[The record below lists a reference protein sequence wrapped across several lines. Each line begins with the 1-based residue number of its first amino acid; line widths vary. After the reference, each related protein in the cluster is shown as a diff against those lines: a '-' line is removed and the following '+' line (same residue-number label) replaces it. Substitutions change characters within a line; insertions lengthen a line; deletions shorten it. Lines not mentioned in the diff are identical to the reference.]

1 MFIPF
6 LVDGIATKYAWQ
18 RSSRDQPEL
27 CVDLADDGLA
37 QTNCRRCFEGKG
49 EIVQNIDP
57 VTGAVSTVD
66 VDTPQLPGGI
76 DPTSFLFTMIS
87 ISVLFQAIAFI
98 SLGTLGDYGD
108 YRKKGLVA
116 ASTVGGIAT
125 CMYVIVP
132 ADASLYWLGGVLMIA
147 ANVSLGVSVV
157 FYNSYLP
164 LMVDESKEVKDA
176 SGGVEKGT
184 KSEQDVI
191 DAQEAVS
198 SEISSK
204 GQMAGYVGGTGCLVL
219 SVIVLLVLTAIGM
232 DWYWAL
238 GVTSALSGVWWLVF
252 AYFAFQRLPDRPGP
266 PFPAGMSKYT
276 EGWRRTHRL
285 LTHLWRSERNTFY
298 FLILF
303 FIFSDGYST
312 ISTVAVM
319 FAYHELCMDPLLL
332 ALIAI
337 IVPFTAIGG
346 GYAWFRFQRK
356 YGWTSKSVLVL
367 NLLLLSLIPL
377 WGCVGFFNDEFGLHT
392 QGEMYVLAVWFG
404 LCLGSAQAFSRALF
418 SELIPAGHEADMFAL
433 FEITDKGS
441 SWLGPLVAAAVR
453 QQVSLFYFLLWA
465 IRLTRVFCLQTGRI
479 RPTLFYLLAAMVL
492 PGLAL
497 HALDLTESIEN
508 ARRSKSARAEGKET
522 LDI

>member
-49 EIVQNIDP
+49 EMVQNIDP

-266 PFPAGMSKYT
+266 PFPPGMSKYT

-285 LTHLWRSERNTFY
+285 LVRTC
-298 FLILF
+298 
-303 FIFSDGYST
+303 G
-312 ISTVAVM
+312 
-319 FAYHELCMDPLLL
+319 DPS
-332 ALIAI
+332 AT
-337 IVPFTAIGG
+337 PFT
-346 GYAWFRFQRK
+346 
-356 YGWTSKSVLVL
+356 
-367 NLLLLSLIPL
+367 
-377 WGCVGFFNDEFGLHT
+377 
-392 QGEMYVLAVWFG
+392 
-404 LCLGSAQAFSRALF
+404 
-418 SELIPAGHEADMFAL
+418 
-433 FEITDKGS
+433 S
-441 SWLGPLVAAAVR
+441 SSYSSSSP
-453 QQVSLFYFLLWA
+453 
-465 IRLTRVFCLQTGRI
+465 TGTV
-479 RPTLFYLLAAMVL
+479 PY
-492 PGLAL
+492 
-497 HALDLTESIEN
+497 
-508 ARRSKSARAEGKET
+508 RRWR
-522 LDI
+522 

>member
-27 CVDLADDGLA
+27 CSDLADDGLA

-164 LMVDESKEVKDA
+164 LMVDESAEVVDA

-204 GQMAGYVGGTGCLVL
+204 GQMWGYAGGTGCLVL

-266 PFPAGMSKYT
+266 PFPPGMSKYT

-285 LTHLWRSERNTFY
+285 LVYLWRSERNTFY

-319 FAYHELCMDPLLL
+319 FAYHELCM
-332 ALIAI
+332 
-337 IVPFTAIGG
+337 VSFFTSL
-346 GYAWFRFQRK
+346 
-356 YGWTSKSVLVL
+356 YG
-367 NLLLLSLIPL
+367 
-377 WGCVGFFNDEFGLHT
+377 
-392 QGEMYVLAVWFG
+392 Q
-404 LCLGSAQAFSRALF
+404 
-418 SELIPAGHEADMFAL
+418 
-433 FEITDKGS
+433 
-441 SWLGPLVAAAVR
+441 
-453 QQVSLFYFLLWA
+453 
-465 IRLTRVFCLQTGRI
+465 
-479 RPTLFYLLAAMVL
+479 
-492 PGLAL
+492 
-497 HALDLTESIEN
+497 LD
-508 ARRSKSARAEGKET
+508 
-522 LDI
+522 